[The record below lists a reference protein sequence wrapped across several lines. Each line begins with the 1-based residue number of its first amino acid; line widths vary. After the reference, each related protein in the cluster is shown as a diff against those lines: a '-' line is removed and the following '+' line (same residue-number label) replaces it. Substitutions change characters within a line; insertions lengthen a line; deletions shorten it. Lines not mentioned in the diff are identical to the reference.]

1 MILLTYVQKRMEYL
15 YSENHTL
22 NPIFYILLNDIA
34 MDKAMDALDT

>member
-15 YSENHTL
+15 YSENRTL
-22 NPIFYILLNDIA
+22 NPIFYSLLNDIA